1 MRLHKR
7 STSCGAEAEIVRQ
20 SLRLCVLCVSAVSN
34 TPLNRRDAE
43 FAETQRRTFS
53 MENKT
58 PILEMIG
65 VSKRFPGVVALDN
78 VSLTVDTGEILA
90 LIGENGAGKSTL
102 MKILGGAISRD
113 SGAVRIDGKPVEI
126 RSPREASA
134 LGIEFIHQELSVLD
148 NLDVAANIFLRRE
161 ATKGGFLK
169 LVDRRRLY
177 FEADALLR
185 KLGLDLSSRTP
196 VSRLSIAQQQLVE
209 IARAISTGARIIIMD
224 EPTSSLSL
232 TETNRLLEIVKDL
245 KAHNVSIIY
254 ISHRLHEVEEIAD
267 RAVVLRDG
275 RNAGALDRGEINR
288 DKMIRLMVG
297 RDLKEMFTGNGHKV
311 DGENGEWFA
320 VERLRTQRYPNQ
332 TISFNVGR
340 GEVLGIAG
348 LVGAGRSEMA
358 KTIFGVDEAVEGKM
372 KLNGQALQFTSPR
385 DAISH
390 GVYLVPEDR
399 RSCGLVVEFNVR
411 ENISLPNLDYYSTAK
426 IINSAKETKAANSA
440 IKSINIKT
448 PTPEMRAANLSGG
461 NQQKVVLA
469 RWLSFSPK
477 VIIFD
482 EPTRGIDVGAKAE
495 IYALIRKLAS
505 EGVSVIVIS
514 SEMEEVL
521 GISDRIA
528 VMHEG
533 RITGILERPQFS
545 EEAVMHLAT
554 GAA

>member
-1 MRLHKR
+1 M
-7 STSCGAEAEIVRQ
+7 
-20 SLRLCVLCVSAVSN
+20 
-34 TPLNRRDAE
+34 
-43 FAETQRRTFS
+43 AETL
-53 MENKT
+53 
-58 PILEMIG
+58 LELRNI
-65 VSKRFPGVVALDN
+65 SKRYPGVIALND
-78 VSLTVDTGEILA
+78 VSLTVDTGEIVA

-102 MKILGGAISRD
+102 MKILGGAIARD
-113 SGAVRIDGKPVEI
+113 SGTVKINSQDVEI

-161 ATKGGFLK
+161 PTKGGPLK
-169 LVDRRRLY
+169 LIDRRRVY
-177 FEADALLR
+177 FEADALLK

-196 VSRLSIAQQQLVE
+196 VSQLSIAQQQLVE

-224 EPTSSLSL
+224 EPTSSLMLS
-232 TETNRLLEIVKDL
+232 ETQRLLEIVKDL
-245 KAHNVSIIY
+245 KAQNVSIIY

-275 RNAGALDRGEINR
+275 RNAGELQRSEINR
-288 DKMIRLMVG
+288 DSMIRMMVG
-297 RDLKEMFTGNGHKV
+297 RDLKELFTDSETNGHKK
-311 DGENGEWFA
+311 ENPNWFQ
-320 VERLRTQRYPNQ
+320 VEKLRTQRYPNQ
-332 TISFNVGR
+332 SLSFSVAK
-340 GEVLGIAG
+340 GEVLGVAG
-348 LVGAGRSEMA
+348 LVGSGRSEMA
-358 KTIFGVDEAVEGKM
+358 KTIFGVDEALEAKVS
-372 KLNGQALQFTSPR
+372 LNGQALHFTNPH

-399 RSCGLVVEFNVR
+399 RNCGLVVDFNVR
-411 ENISLPNLDYYSTAK
+411 ENISLPNLEFYSTAK
-426 IINSAKETKAANSA
+426 IISTAKETAAAVSA
-440 IKSINIKT
+440 CKSINIKT
-448 PTPEMRAANLSGG
+448 PSPEMRAANLSGG

-495 IYALIRKLAS
+495 IYSLIRKLAS

-533 RITGILERPQFS
+533 RITGFLDRSQFS

-554 GAA
+554 GAAG